1 MTDRDHVMERHI
13 VISVDGHVFAPA
25 PANSS
30 SQTRQLVQLDQYFDR
45 DHLAIW
51 QEYRA
56 ALSRALAP
64 LGGRPRADDEGMF
77 AKASVGAFERKAW
90 AQGSDA
96 SDGLFDSDV
105 RTREMESQGICA
117 EVLFPNVL
125 PFSMP
130 EGGGP
135 YPPHVHWAGMR
146 AYNRWLVDFCAET
159 PNRRAG
165 LAVLD
170 VRDIEAAVEEV
181 AWAREA
187 GLRGVFPPT
196 GWWGQDL
203 APYYDERYEPLWSA
217 CEDHG
222 MPVHFHGGPGSGD
235 DHGAYG
241 PKGLAVYAVETTLF
255 YSTRAFPYFV
265 LGGVL
270 ERHPGL
276 QLVFTESQAPW
287 LHLLAFLDR
296 LTDERSGNDLF
307 SHVRRD
313 VPLRASEYF
322 RRQVF
327 LGASMMT
334 REDALSRHEIGLE
347 NLMWG
352 SDYPHVEG
360 TWPRTNAWL
369 QSALGGLP
377 PDEVHT
383 ILAANPAR
391 LYGFD
396 LDALQPIADR
406 IGPTVD
412 ELAAP
417 PMETLWE
424 W

>member
-1 MTDRDHVMERHI
+1 MERHI
-13 VISVDGHVFAPA
+13 VISVDGHAFAPA

-30 SQTRQLVQLDQYFDR
+30 SETRQLVELDAHFDPE
-45 DHLAIW
+45 HLPTW
-51 QEYRA
+51 QRYRER
-56 ALSRALAP
+56 LREQLAP
-64 LGGRPRADDEGMF
+64 LGGKPRADDNGMF
-77 AKASVGAFERKAW
+77 SVSGVGAFERKARS
-90 AQGSDA
+90 QGSDA
-96 SDGLFDSDV
+96 ADGLFDSDV
-105 RTREMESQGICA
+105 RTRELESQGICA

-135 YPPHVHWAGMR
+135 YPPEVHWAGMR
-146 AYNRWLVDFCAET
+146 AYNRWLAEFCART

-170 VRDIEAAVEEV
+170 VRDIPAAFEEI
-181 AWAREA
+181 AWARSA
-187 GLRGVFPPT
+187 GLRGVLPPT
-196 GWWGQDL
+196 GWWLQDL
-203 APYYDERYEPLWSA
+203 PPYYDDRYEPLWAA
-217 CEDHG
+217 CEEHD

-241 PKGLAVYAVETTLF
+241 AMGLAVYAFETTTF
-255 YSTRAFPYFV
+255 YSSRAFPYFV
-265 LGGVL
+265 LGGIL

-287 LHLLAFLDR
+287 PHVLAFLDR
-296 LTDERSGNDLF
+296 LTDERRGNDLF
-307 SHVRRD
+307 SHIRRA
-313 VPLRASEYF
+313 VPRKASEYF

-327 LGASMMT
+327 VGASMMT
-334 REDALSRHEIGLE
+334 RQEAMERHEIGLD

-360 TWPRTNAWL
+360 TWPRTTAWL
-369 QSALGGLP
+369 RSALGGLP

-383 ILAANPAR
+383 ILARNPAR

-396 LDALQPIADR
+396 LDELQPIADR
-406 IGPTVD
+406 VGPSVAD
-412 ELAAP
+412 LAAP
-417 PMETLWE
+417 PKEDLWE